1 MKYSMKYP
9 PMSNEMFDEISAM
22 QNEIFNEI
30 PTNEQWN
37 ISWNKCHGGERNIEW
52 NTCQWTMKYLMK

>member
-1 MKYSMKYP
+1 MKYGMKYL

-22 QNEIFNEI
+22 QNEILNEI

-37 ISWNKCHGGERNIEW
+37 IEW
-52 NTCQWTMKYLMK
+52 NTYQWAMKYLMK